1 MAAETQLSA
10 PDRSSLIH
18 FAMTISWMIVL
29 QFGIWLTGWCG
40 LSFAWIIIGCV
51 GLAAYFKQRAD
62 REAKRTLSRTI
73 ATEKA
78 AVALCPDLPSWVH
91 FPDVER
97 AEWVNKVIH
106 QMWPFVGK
114 ILDKL
119 LRENVGPVLRRKVP
133 STLNGIHFDTIR
145 LGDLPPRIGGIKVH
159 TDNLKRSEIMMD
171 VDIIYAGDSKITLAT
186 KGLKL
191 GVEDLE
197 IRGTLRVLLYPLI
210 PDFPLIGGLTMYF
223 INRPLIQFDL
233 TNMLNVF
240 ETPGVNALLKNV
252 IDDAIASFVVLPNKL
267 AISLS
272 GEYFMETYCHSSTTF
287 VFR

>member
-1 MAAETQLSA
+1 MAMEEHLIV
-10 PDRSSLIH
+10 PDRSSLVD
-18 FAMTISWMIVL
+18 FAKTISWML
-29 QFGIWLTGWCG
+29 ALLFGVWLTGCCG

-62 REAKRTLSRTI
+62 RNTQRILSRLV
-73 ATEKA
+73 ANERA
-78 AVALCPDLPSWVH
+78 AVTLCPDLPSWVN

-97 AEWVNKVIH
+97 AEWINKILH
-106 QMWPFVGK
+106 QIWPFVGK
-114 ILDKL
+114 ILDKI
-119 LRENVGPVLRRKVP
+119 LRENVGPVLRSKVP
-133 STLNGIHFDTIR
+133 STLSGIHFDTIR

-191 GVEDLE
+191 GLEDLE

-210 PDFPLIGGLTMYF
+210 PNLPLIGGLTMYF
-223 INRPLIQFDL
+223 INRPQIHFEL
-233 TNMLNVF
+233 TNVLNVL
-240 ETPGVNALLKNV
+240 ETPGVNSVLRSI
-252 IDDAIASFVVLPNKL
+252 IDDAIASFIVLPNKL

-272 GEYFMETYCHSSTTF
+272 GKYFI
-287 VFR
+287 